1 MNDIN
6 FNLRLQHLQNNILP
20 YTLINLIGNQDG
32 NGFLIKGYFITAG
45 HCLSCGSVSFI
56 YNKTKYTFKKED
68 AIFFLSDIDS
78 SEIPMGDIAIF
89 KFENNDKYLEVA
101 PNSYELENSTKLIL
115 PHYIHET
122 WNTQNIFI
130 NNEKIY
136 LGVDSFIFNS
146 VIKDAPNFFE
156 SSTTSLIKEGSSGSP
171 LLNENFEIVG
181 ILVGC
186 LRPNEKPN
194 MILFNDIRQFIN
206 RLT

>member
-20 YTLINLIGNQDG
+20 YTLINLIGNQVG

-89 KFENNDKYLEVA
+89 KFENNDKYLNTIQKLLIEGRSKNNDKMLEGRTNTNKVVIFE
-101 PNSYELENSTKLIL
+101 PNQDNKPGDIVSVKIT
-115 PHYIHET
+115 ET
-122 WNTQNIFI
+122 HKW
-130 NNEKIY
+130 Y
-136 LGVDSFIFNS
+136 LKG
-146 VIKDAPNFFE
+146 
-156 SSTTSLIKEGSSGSP
+156 
-171 LLNENFEIVG
+171 EI
-181 ILVGC
+181 I
-186 LRPNEKPN
+186 
-194 MILFNDIRQFIN
+194 
-206 RLT
+206 

>member
-6 FNLRLQHLQNNILP
+6 FNLRLQYLQNDILP
-20 YTLINLIGNQDG
+20 NTIINFIGNQDG
-32 NGFLIKGYFITAG
+32 NGFLIKNYFITAG
-45 HCLSCGSVSFI
+45 HCLSGGSVCFM

-68 AIFFLSDIDS
+68 AIFFISDIDS
-78 SEIPMGDIAIF
+78 TERPMGDIAIF
-89 KFENNDKYLEVA
+89 KFKNEKYLEVA
-101 PNSYELENSTKLIL
+101 PNSYELEKSSKLIL

-122 WNTQNIFI
+122 WPVQNVFS
-130 NNEKIY
+130 NNERFCLK
-136 LGVDSFIFNS
+136 VDLFSFNS
-146 VIKDAPNFFE
+146 IIKEAPNFFE
-156 SSTTSLIKEGSSGSP
+156 SSTTSQIKEGSSGSP

-186 LRPNEKPN
+186 LNPKENPN